1 MLNTTANKSEI
12 PSASANSTS
21 VSPFII
27 ILACFS
33 FIATVSNLTLMY
45 LILKRKRPN
54 KLEKI
59 SFAYASAVVLLS
71 LAYIATFGRR
81 LVVNCTLMNFTSP
94 PQCLLIQPQLILYPL
109 ADQLISCIAALS
121 SVDCFMTVC
130 CKFSNFRIHNKNV
143 NSFMIIVYA
152 IGIAQMV
159 LFMGITFSRANNVIS
174 ACCFV
179 SDVMGPKYFISY
191 YIYSFIISCF
201 NVSLLIIT
209 VADLGRKRKIL
220 SEQVKMVHARR
231 RAAVLKHTSIL
242 VTLTFFSLTIPQIAS
257 FLIYFKPLLGGALS
271 YAWIPA
277 ILSNALYPTL
287 RIYKSKELKAIAKE
301 TFCCKAE
308 NLQATQSASV
318 LNKFTDTTM

>member
-1 MLNTTANKSEI
+1 MLNTTANKSEL
-12 PSASANSTS
+12 SSSSANSTS

-81 LVVNCTLMNFTSP
+81 LIVNCTLMNFTSP
-94 PQCLLIQPQLILYPL
+94 PQCLLLQPQLIIYPL

-121 SVDCFMTVC
+121 SVDCFMTFMPLELL
-130 CKFSNFRIHNKNV
+130 KWFYLWELFSAGQTM
-143 NSFMIIVYA
+143 S
-152 IGIAQMV
+152 
-159 LFMGITFSRANNVIS
+159 SRLAVSSVI
-174 ACCFV
+174 
-179 SDVMGPKYFISY
+179 
-191 YIYSFIISCF
+191 CF

-209 VADLGRKRKIL
+209 VADLGRNRKIL
-220 SEQVKMVHARR
+220 SEQVKMVQARR
-231 RAAVLKHTSIL
+231 RATVLKHTSIL

-271 YAWIPA
+271 YAWLPA

-287 RIYKSKELKAIAKE
+287 RIYKSKELKATAKE
-301 TFCCKAE
+301 TFCCKTE
-308 NLQATQSASV
+308 NLQTTQSASV
-318 LNKFTDTTM
+318 FNKFTDTTM